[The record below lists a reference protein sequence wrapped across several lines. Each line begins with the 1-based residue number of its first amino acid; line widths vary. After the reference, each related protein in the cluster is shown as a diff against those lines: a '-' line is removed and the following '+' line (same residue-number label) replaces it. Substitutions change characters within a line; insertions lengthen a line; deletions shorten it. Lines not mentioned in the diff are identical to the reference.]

1 MFTETTS
8 GILDLIP
15 FSVIKETNLD
25 LFTSQLGV
33 LKQRPIPVFSHPFFF
48 FFLFGG
54 ADHCMPG
61 PQSRREKH
69 PHVGLSPLTLNK
81 AHPQ

>member
-15 FSVIKETNLD
+15 FSIIKETNLD
-25 LFTSQLGV
+25 LFISQLGV
-33 LKQRPIPVFSHPFFF
+33 LEQRPIPGTSHPF

-54 ADHCMPG
+54 ADCCTPG
-61 PQSRREKH
+61 P
-69 PHVGLSPLTLNK
+69 PVT
-81 AHPQ
+81 